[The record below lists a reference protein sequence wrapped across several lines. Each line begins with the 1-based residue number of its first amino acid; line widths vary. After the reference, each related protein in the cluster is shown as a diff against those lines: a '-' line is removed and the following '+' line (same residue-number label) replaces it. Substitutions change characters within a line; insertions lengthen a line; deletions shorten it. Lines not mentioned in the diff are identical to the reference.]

1 MPIIQ
6 GKNSSFSNYP
16 QVKGINN
23 EGEGDHRFPIIPT
36 HAASINN
43 INILLKLSKV
53 RISPFA
59 AVQGKKTYLRRNFQL
74 PRERVAISTG

>member
-1 MPIIQ
+1 MKEKVIHQ
-6 GKNSSFSNYP
+6 
-16 QVKGINN
+16 
-23 EGEGDHRFPIIPT
+23 FPIIPT

-59 AVQGKKTYLRRNFQL
+59 AVQAKKATLEGTFTFQG
-74 PRERVAISTG
+74 RVAISIG